1 MNQKDDKQIKVGDEI
16 NQNLCVEQD
25 QINVLDLRAL
35 PNYREQQ
42 KYSREGCLNQDRHIR
57 RVPPWMH
64 RSERFREIAIQPD
77 NERDAR
83 RPDQPGAHAAEI
95 TDGVKARAE
104 RSDPPQRRG
113 NVICAGL
120 DRLEK
125 S

>member
-42 KYSREGCLNQDRHIR
+42 KYRREDCLNEVRHIR

-64 RSERFREIAIQPD
+64 RSESFREIAIQSD

-83 RPDQPGAHAAEI
+83 RHDQPGPHAAET
-95 TDGVKARAE
+95 TDGVM
-104 RSDPPQRRG
+104 RR
-113 NVICAGL
+113 
-120 DRLEK
+120 
-125 S
+125 